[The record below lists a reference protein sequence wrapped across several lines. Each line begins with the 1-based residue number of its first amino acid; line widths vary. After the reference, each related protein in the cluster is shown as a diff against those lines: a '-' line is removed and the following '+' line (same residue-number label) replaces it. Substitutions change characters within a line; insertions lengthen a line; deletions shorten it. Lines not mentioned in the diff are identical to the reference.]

1 VKHYPGKT
9 IGKTSA
15 ASSVNSLPPG
25 LTGWYSNLPGWKLH
39 LGAASI
45 SKSNLKSQ
53 TINSTMTFHLQKKIT
68 DHQWTIQF
76 VQDEMMVNRRL
87 LNEERKKANPDT
99 KEIQRLEYEL
109 ELFEKGIDQYQAS
122 IKKLQQD
129 AQISQD

>member
-1 VKHYPGKT
+1 
-9 IGKTSA
+9 
-15 ASSVNSLPPG
+15 
-25 LTGWYSNLPGWKLH
+25 
-39 LGAASI
+39 
-45 SKSNLKSQ
+45 
-53 TINSTMTFHLQKKIT
+53 MTFHLQKKIT